1 MTDMTCSRRSFAKG
15 VACASACAVA
25 GGLGLSGCGGD
36 SAGEAGSSDAKAASY
51 KIGVLQLT
59 EHPALD
65 AANKG
70 FVEAIEA
77 ADINAKI
84 NQQNAQNDQSACQTI
99 ASTLVNENC
108 DLILAIATPA
118 AQAVAGATSDKMCI
132 RDSPHAGERGSCL
145 RGDGV
150 SQIRLWGRRTRRS

>member
-70 FVEAIEA
+70 FVEAIELP
-77 ADINAKI
+77 
-84 NQQNAQNDQSACQTI
+84 T
-99 ASTLVNENC
+99 ST
-108 DLILAIATPA
+108 PRS
-118 AQAVAGATSDKMCI
+118 TSRM
-132 RDSPHAGERGSCL
+132 
-145 RGDGV
+145 
-150 SQIRLWGRRTRRS
+150 RRTTSPLARPSRARS